1 MIRANRTEYAQ
12 LSGCG
17 LHILTDDELD
27 EIHRATLDVLEDT
40 GLLVSTDEAQEIYY
54 SHGCKVDKKT
64 NIVKIPPF
72 LVEEAIASAPSKILL
87 AGRNHKNDIVVE
99 GMRVAYLN
107 FGVAPQ
113 ILDMK
118 TGKARESTLK
128 DLAETALM
136 VDAIDNIDG
145 YVIGVV
151 ARDVPS
157 QVAGFVATETVFNS
171 TSKHFHQ
178 GEILSTD
185 AIRRCFD
192 MAVAVAG
199 SAEELRRRPICS
211 FGICPVSPLQLGREV
226 CEVIIETARLGL
238 PNLILSQALSGATA
252 PVTIAGTL
260 IVHNAEVLGGI
271 VLNQLTRKGSPV
283 IYGSSTC
290 PFDLSIVNA
299 PVGAPETAMISA
311 AVAKLAQ
318 YYNLPS
324 WVAGT

>member
-1 MIRANRTEYAQ
+1 
-12 LSGCG
+12 
-17 LHILTDDELD
+17 
-27 EIHRATLDVLEDT
+27 
-40 GLLVSTDEAQEIYY
+40 
-54 SHGCKVDKKT
+54 
-64 NIVKIPPF
+64 
-72 LVEEAIASAPSKILL
+72 
-87 AGRNHKNDIVVE
+87 
-99 GMRVAYLN
+99 
-107 FGVAPQ
+107 
-113 ILDMK
+113 
-118 TGKARESTLK
+118 
-128 DLAETALM
+128 
-136 VDAIDNIDG
+136 
-145 YVIGVV
+145 
-151 ARDVPS
+151 VPS
-157 QVAGFVATETVFNS
+157 QVAGFVATETVFSN

-178 GEILSTD
+178 GEILSTA

-192 MAVAVAG
+192 VAVAVAG
-199 SAEELRRRPICS
+199 SAEELRRRPLCS

-238 PNLILSQALSGATA
+238 PNLILSMALSGATA

-290 PFDLSIVNA
+290 PFDLSIVNT